1 MNTDNDHKNQE
12 SDLSDMLST
21 QNMTTTR
28 AKRSVAVVKKQDAR
42 LVGANLSNQSIRAG
56 LVDGIKPEQFDM
68 IQKELIE
75 LLTAKGEQIELDR
88 MEREEYESTLSSVA
102 STVMQQA
109 LDRNVEVID
118 LLKTMTTRSKVYIYP
133 NEDGSNGTYKG
144 KGPQPQRLK
153 ELIDSGHSLEDYEVS
168 LDGFME

>member
-12 SDLSDMLST
+12 GDLSDVLGTKS
-21 QNMTTTR
+21 MTT
-28 AKRSVAVVKKQDAR
+28 AKSKRSCAVVKKQDAR
-42 LVGANLSNQSIRAG
+42 LVGASLSNQSIRIG
-56 LVDGIKPEQFDM
+56 LVEGIKPDQFDL
-68 IQKELIE
+68 IQKELID
-75 LLTAKGEQIELDR
+75 LLAAKGEQIELER
-88 MEREEYESTLSSVA
+88 MEREEYETTLSSVA
-102 STVMQQA
+102 STVRQQA
-109 LDRNVEVID
+109 LERNVDVID
-118 LLKTMTTRSKVYIYP
+118 VLKTMTTRSKVYIYP